1 MKVLIVIPTFNEE
14 KSIELVVSDIKT
26 NYSNANILIVDDGST
41 DSTAQVIE
49 NLPVESISL
58 PFNMGVGAA
67 MRAGFLY
74 AVRNDYSCV
83 VQVDADGQHLGSEIV
98 KLIDLQKLNNSEIVI
113 GSRFGSEER
122 YRIEFVKIIPI
133 KIISRLISIFLGQ
146 KLTDPTSGFRL
157 ICNRALTYFADNYPP
172 EYLGDT
178 LESLIQAKRNG
189 FKISEITVRMKPR
202 IMGTPSQ
209 NLFKSGAYLMR
220 ALLIILFAFLP
231 MKNSWSH
238 DE

>member
-1 MKVLIVIPTFNEE
+1 MKVLIIIPTFNEE
-14 KSIELVVSDIKT
+14 KSIGLVVNDIKT
-26 NYSNANILIVDDGST
+26 HYPSANILIVDDGSS
-41 DSTAQVIE
+41 DSTAQIIS
-49 NLPVESISL
+49 NLSVDSISL

-67 MRAGFLY
+67 MRAGFLF

-98 KLIDLQKLNNSEIVI
+98 KLIDLQKRDNSEIVI
-113 GSRFGSEER
+113 GSRFGSQER
-122 YRIEFVKIIPI
+122 YRIELVKVLPI
-133 KIISRLISIFLGQ
+133 KIISGLISIYLGQ

-157 ICNRALTYFADNYPP
+157 TCNRALTYFAANYPP

-189 FKISEITVRMKPR
+189 LKISEIPVQMKPR
-202 IMGTPSQ
+202 ITGSPSQ
-209 NLFKSGAYLMR
+209 NLFKSGAYLTR

-231 MKNSWSH
+231 MKKSWGY